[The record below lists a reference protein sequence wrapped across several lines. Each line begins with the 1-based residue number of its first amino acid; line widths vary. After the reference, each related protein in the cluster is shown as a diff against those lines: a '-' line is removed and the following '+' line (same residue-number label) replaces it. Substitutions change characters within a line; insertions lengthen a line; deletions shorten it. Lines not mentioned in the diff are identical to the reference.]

1 MIDKEK
7 SKKALECCSG
17 QSIRCGDCPYY
28 PVNTD
33 DADFVKC
40 NDTLCADALELLKKQ
55 QHKIWEL
62 NEINEYLDDVKK
74 DQEHQIDVLK
84 EQFDKGILV
93 RCKDCKYG
101 SLYCTEDVCGETLI
115 ECNRPDVGD
124 VIEIHGWKW
133 FCADGERK
141 EGR

>member
-1 MIDKEK
+1 MPDREK
-7 SKKALECCSG
+7 VIKGLNSCARTDGKYCGHCPYTNE
-17 QSIRCGDCPYY
+17 GDC
-28 PVNTD
+28 VAIMSRD
-33 DADFVKC
+33 VLA
-40 NDTLCADALELLKKQ
+40 LLKEQ

-93 RCKDCKYG
+93 RCKDCKHG